1 MTDKLIVNELLF
13 YIQNKIHVTT
23 KDAIV
28 ETCVKFYSLDEITD
42 GISVLESE
50 LKIRLSKRKNADDL
64 QSKLLN
70 DLYDKIW
77 SLDAA
82 GTQIPRFVA
91 KDLSRIPRENQN
103 SESLVS
109 TEQLLASVHSLKST
123 VIYLRDNMVT
133 RAMLESTL
141 DSRSASSSNSLPS
154 FAPPPVSAS
163 MAFLT
168 PASSSAALAPALSSA
183 SLTPSTSLPPSASL
197 HPTAPPAP
205 LSPSAPDVSNAS
217 LSKTQYAGVV
227 QRQHAKM
234 PRPPRP
240 GGKTSESRGGKSSS
254 IVIGKKVNAGVVSWK
269 GADLTIAKYIGHCAI
284 GTTTD
289 DIKSTLDLHGVEI
302 ISLEAVETKHNRFA
316 SFKLVA
322 KKAQK
327 EIIENGEIWPEGVRV
342 GRWWSPKTA
351 SAVTDPTAAGS
362 NLLPAN

>member
-1 MTDKLIVNELLF
+1 
-13 YIQNKIHVTT
+13 
-23 KDAIV
+23 
-28 ETCVKFYSLDEITD
+28 
-42 GISVLESE
+42 
-50 LKIRLSKRKNADDL
+50 
-64 QSKLLN
+64 
-70 DLYDKIW
+70 
-77 SLDAA
+77 
-82 GTQIPRFVA
+82 
-91 KDLSRIPRENQN
+91 
-103 SESLVS
+103 
-109 TEQLLASVHSLKST
+109 
-123 VIYLRDNMVT
+123 
-133 RAMLESTL
+133 
-141 DSRSASSSNSLPS
+141 
-154 FAPPPVSAS
+154 
-163 MAFLT
+163 
-168 PASSSAALAPALSSA
+168 
-183 SLTPSTSLPPSASL
+183 
-197 HPTAPPAP
+197 
-205 LSPSAPDVSNAS
+205 
-217 LSKTQYAGVV
+217 
-227 QRQHAKM
+227 M

-362 NLLPAN
+362 NLLPTS